1 MTTEAPQA
9 PPRRNG
15 ALIVVLIVIAAL
27 VLLAVGAAVVAT
39 VARSQVHTDQTV
51 EVGDRLEVDIPT
63 GELTFVASDRD
74 DIRIQVDGS
83 YLLRAPEVTTTT
95 SNGVTRMTGGCPT
108 IPFSICS
115 VEVTIELPA
124 DVDLDIVGTNGRVS
138 IDGVTGAIDVVTT
151 NGGIEVTESE
161 GDLSLSTTNGSVTV
175 SDASSTEVV
184 AATTNGAVN
193 LSFTA
198 APDQVE
204 ARTTNGSVAI
214 RLPDDGEPYAIDAET
229 TNGSVDLIR
238 VTNDPD
244 ANRAIT
250 AHSVNGSVEITAE

>member
-1 MTTEAPQA
+1 MTAEAPQA

-15 ALIVVLIVIAAL
+15 AIIVVLIVIAAL
-27 VLLAVGAAVVAT
+27 VLLTVVAI
-39 VARSQVHTDQTV
+39 VARPQVHSDQTV

-74 DIRIQVDGS
+74 DIRVQVDGS
-83 YLLRAPEVTTTT
+83 YLFRAPEVTATT

-108 IPFSICS
+108 VPFSICS
-115 VEVTIELPA
+115 VEVTVELPA

-151 NGGIEVTESE
+151 NGDIEVAESE
-161 GDLSLSTTNGSVTV
+161 DDLSLSTTNGSVTV
-175 SDASSTEVV
+175 TDASSTEVV

-193 LSFTA
+193 LSFAA

-214 RLPDDGEPYAIDAET
+214 GLPDDREPYAIDART